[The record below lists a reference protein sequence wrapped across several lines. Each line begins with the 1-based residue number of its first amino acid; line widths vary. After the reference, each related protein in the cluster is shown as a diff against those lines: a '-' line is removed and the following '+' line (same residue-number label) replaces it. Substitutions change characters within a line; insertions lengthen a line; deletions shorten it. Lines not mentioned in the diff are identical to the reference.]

1 MCHRSTRDK
10 IPQSAEPRT
19 EPTKRIPLL
28 KDLLQEVCHIDREL
42 NAANTNWNKQ
52 RNKENKIRS
61 TR

>member
-19 EPTKRIPLL
+19 EPTKRIPF

-42 NAANTNWNKQ
+42 SAANTSWNKQ
-52 RNKENKIRS
+52 RNKETTKY
-61 TR
+61 

>member
-19 EPTKRIPLL
+19 EPTKRIPF

-42 NAANTNWNKQ
+42 SAANTSWNKQ
-52 RNKENKIRS
+52 RNRETTKY
-61 TR
+61 